1 MNLRENISAERRK
14 LIKSLSLL
22 TVFSVSG
29 LRLVTC
35 PAFAAGLPASA
46 DFHEF
51 SAFVIGR
58 PVDPVLS
65 GRYFAALQ
73 AADGHFIR
81 QLNQAMVASA
91 PFRPQGIDAMLAS
104 LSHDSD
110 IFITLKKITSAW
122 YLGIVG
128 EGSRATLIAFHDA
141 LMFQPTWEYVFVP
154 SYGGGPDSWVTRT
167 HPDSLSE
174 DTDQEQQNG

>member
-1 MNLRENISAERRK
+1 MKLRDNFSADRRK

-29 LRLVTC
+29 LRLVAC
-35 PAFAAGLPASA
+35 PAFAGGLPASA

-81 QLNQAMVASA
+81 QLNQAMAASA
-91 PFRPQGIDAMLAS
+91 PFRSHGIDSMLAS
-104 LSHDSD
+104 LTAGRDV
-110 IFITLKKITSAW
+110 FNTLKKITSAW

-128 EGSRATLIAFHDA
+128 EGSAATLIAFHDA
-141 LMFQPTWEYVFVP
+141 LMFQPTREYVFVP
-154 SYGGGPDSWVTRT
+154 SYGGGPDSWVTLK
-167 HPDSLSE
+167 HPELLSE
-174 DTDQEQQNG
+174 DSDQEQKNG

>member
-1 MNLRENISAERRK
+1 MKHLEDISLGRRK

-22 TVFSVSG
+22 TVFSYSG

-46 DFHEF
+46 DFHDF

-58 PVDPVLS
+58 PVDPVLA
-65 GRYFAALQ
+65 GRYFTALQ
-73 AADGHFIR
+73 AADGHFIQ

-91 PFRPQGIDAMLAS
+91 PFKDQGIDAMLSS
-104 LSHDSD
+104 LPPGSD
-110 IFITLKKITSAW
+110 VFNTLKKITSAW

-128 EGSRATLIAFHDA
+128 EGSQATLIAFHDA
-141 LMFQPTWEYVFVP
+141 LMFLPTREYVFVP
-154 SYGGGPDSWVTRT
+154 SYGGGPDSWVSLK
-167 HPDSLSE
+167 HPDNLSLN
-174 DTDQEQQNG
+174 TDQEPQNG

>member
-1 MNLRENISAERRK
+1 MKPGNNFSADRRK

-29 LRLVTC
+29 LRLLTC
-35 PAFAAGLPASA
+35 PAFAGGLPASA

-51 SAFVIGR
+51 SVFVIGR

-73 AADGHFIR
+73 AADGHFIQ
-81 QLNQAMVASA
+81 QLNQAMVASI
-91 PFRPQGIDAMLAS
+91 PFRHQGIDAMLAS
-104 LSHDSD
+104 LTPDSD
-110 IFITLKKITSAW
+110 TFTTLKKITSAW

-128 EGSRATLIAFHDA
+128 EGASATLIAFHDA
-141 LMFQPTWEYVFVP
+141 MMFQPTREYVFVP

-167 HPDSLSE
+167 HPDLLSE